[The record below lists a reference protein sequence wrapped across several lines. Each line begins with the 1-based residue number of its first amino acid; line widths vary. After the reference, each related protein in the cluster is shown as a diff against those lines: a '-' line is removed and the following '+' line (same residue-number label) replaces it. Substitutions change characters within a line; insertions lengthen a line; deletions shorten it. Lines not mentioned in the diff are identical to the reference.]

1 MPLVNDPT
9 SSFSEKVRAL
19 TWMIIII
26 ALVGFALTGLVLDWF
41 WPKIAAP
48 AVIALL
54 MAFIPLGR
62 QAR

>member
-1 MPLVNDPT
+1 
-9 SSFSEKVRAL
+9 L
-19 TWMIIII
+19 TWMIIILT
-26 ALVGFALTGLVLDWF
+26 LVGFALTGLVLDWF

-54 MAFIPLGR
+54 MAFIPPGR